1 MEKGIILLKSQAFRA
16 NLWVKPL
23 DHGMCEALWLY
34 CIEFTTNIQSWVCFG
49 PFELEHKAKYNL
61 VV

>member
-1 MEKGIILLKSQAFRA
+1 MEKGVILLKSQAFRA

-34 CIEFTTNIQSWVCFG
+34 CIEFTTNVSKLGFFWSF
-49 PFELEHKAKYNL
+49 
-61 VV
+61 